1 VPGEGTQVNRDPFFI
16 EGVNVETWSLEDA
29 ASQICGELDHG
40 RSFSVF
46 TINLDHITKLRRN
59 ARFRAAYD
67 RARIVLADGFPIVLA
82 GRLQGRT
89 LSRAPGSDLIV
100 PLCAEASR
108 RNIPIVLFGS
118 TFDTL
123 RVAAREL
130 KTLHPGLTISGVYA
144 PDHGFDPYSDTA
156 DKCIAF
162 IKASG
167 AGLSFLALGSPK
179 QELFADRCLDET
191 HGVSFVC
198 IGAGL
203 DFLSGQQR
211 RAPKFVQSIG
221 CEWLWRMASNPR
233 RLARRY
239 LECLLIFP
247 GVVLSGLTHR

>member
-1 VPGEGTQVNRDPFFI
+1 VNREPFLV
-16 EGVNVETWSLEDA
+16 EGVNVQTWSLDE
-29 ASQICGELDHG
+29 ASSRICGEVGNG

-59 ARFRAAYD
+59 PRFRAAYD
-67 RARIVLADGFPIVLA
+67 HARIVLADGFPIVLA
-82 GRLQGRT
+82 GRLQGRA
-89 LSRAPGSDLIV
+89 LSRAPGSDLIA
-100 PLCAEASR
+100 PLCAEASL

-123 RVAAREL
+123 RIAAREL
-130 KTLHPGLTISGVYA
+130 KTQHPGLAISGVYS
-144 PDHGFDPYSDTA
+144 PDHDFDPYSDTA
-156 DKCIAF
+156 NEGIAF

-167 AGLSFLALGSPK
+167 ARLCFLALGAPK

-191 HGVSFVC
+191 DGVSFVC

-203 DFLSGQQR
+203 DFLSGQQT

-239 LECLLIFP
+239 LDCLLVFP